1 MKSKT
6 DRFRLLSRI
15 ITLTLMSVYL
25 LFSVGILRATHFC
38 MGREASV
45 SYFTTESKKCGC
57 SIYAEEK
64 NDCCDDEQDILK
76 LDKEQKTISKLSL
89 NVPEW
94 MLLEKLYT
102 ERFVAF
108 NTTETAAGFDTTDPS
123 PPDIPLFKF
132 HCSFV
137 FYDDEMIA

>member
-6 DRFRLLSRI
+6 YRFRFLSRI

-64 NDCCDDEQDILK
+64 SDCCDDEQDILK

-94 MLLEKLYT
+94 MLLEKLYS
-102 ERFVAF
+102 EQFVAF
-108 NTTETAAGFDTTDPS
+108 NTTETAASFDTADSS

>member
-1 MKSKT
+1 MKSKPS
-6 DRFRLLSRI
+6 RFNLLSRI
-15 ITLTLMSVYL
+15 GILMLVSIYI
-25 LFSVGILRATHFC
+25 LFSIGILKATHFC

-45 SYFTTESKKCGC
+45 SFFTTEAKKCGC
-57 SIYAEEK
+57 SAYAEEK
-64 NDCCDDEQDILK
+64 NRCCDDKQDLLK
-76 LDKEQKTISKLSL
+76 IKNEQKTISKLSL

-94 MLLEKLYT
+94 MILEKIYT
-102 ERFVAF
+102 EQWVAL
-108 NTTETAAGFDTTDPS
+108 NETVATGIEASDPA

>member
-6 DRFRLLSRI
+6 NRFGVLTRI
-15 ITLTLMSVYL
+15 STLVLVSVYL
-25 LFSVGILRATHFC
+25 LFSVGILKATHFC

-45 SYFTTESKKCGC
+45 SFFTTESEKCGC
-57 SIYAEEK
+57 SLYAEEK
-64 NDCCDDEQDILK
+64 NNCCDDKQDLLK

-89 NVPEW
+89 NVPQW
-94 MLLEKLYT
+94 MVLEKLYS
-102 ERFVAF
+102 EQLVAF
-108 NTTETAAGFDTTDPS
+108 NKTETASFDTTDSS

-137 FYDDEMIA
+137 FYDDEMIG